1 MTDEEIR
8 RSIRLGEDS
17 AMEFKS
23 IQVTPSRV
31 ISPDARVV
39 ADEFANWIRKA
50 GGTIRHLGSPNNGY
64 WEVE

>member
-8 RSIRLGEDS
+8 KSIRLGEDS

-39 ADEFANWIRKA
+39 ADERCQLDTQ
-50 GGTIRHLGSPNNGY
+50 GGRYNPSSREPQ
-64 WEVE
+64 